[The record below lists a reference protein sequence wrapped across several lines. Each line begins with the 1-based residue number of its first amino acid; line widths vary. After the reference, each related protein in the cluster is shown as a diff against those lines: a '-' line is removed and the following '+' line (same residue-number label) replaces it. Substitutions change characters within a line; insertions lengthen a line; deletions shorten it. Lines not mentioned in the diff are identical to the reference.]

1 MYDIATTNIID
12 LTKWAISTGRG
23 RWIPKFLG
31 TLQQADVDDL
41 MQELRIVAMTYRERA
56 ATKNAPILYLSAKMA
71 HRVKQWIKHRPPNV
85 DQLHMGRPMAW
96 REETPDLSG
105 IWDYIPEELE
115 AKFYGAKAADIYP
128 GVKRKAANNRL
139 ARLLNRT
146 RESVARDPVFC
157 DAYAGDDGVHSFVRS
172 GY

>member
-23 RWIPKFLG
+23 KWIPKFLG
-31 TLQQADVDDL
+31 TLQPADEDDL

-56 ATKNAPILYLSAKMA
+56 ATKNAPILYLSTKMA
-71 HRVKQWIKHRPPNV
+71 YRVKRWMKARPPV
-85 DQLHMGRPMAW
+85 VEPFHAGKPMAV
-96 REETPDLSG
+96 RETRRDTSG

-115 AKFYGAKAADIYP
+115 AKFYGAKSTDIYP